1 MSRLT
6 TICSTNHQFVVQPL
20 RVWFGRSSSAA
31 ARSILVHRVCVCL
44 LCFVHLFFHLWLSTA
59 LVSKR
64 CYKSQITA
72 QANRNPKLL
81 LNREYAECVTYSVD
95 NVLLL
100 VITTY
105 RLKISKS
112 QCWRLCLCV
121 WPACIQLKPSATVHP
136 KHTHKKSRSR
146 STITILSIRSACV
159 ILEAD
164 IFNLAHT
171 NNKYIRRP
179 MQWSL
184 IRSVWQKTKDIQRI
198 ERTPNGTNVFWLFIH
213 GAPFVY
219 LNSNKIK

>member
-1 MSRLT
+1 MSACASAHHSAHIHTHTHNNELSVANKQRIHKAHTHTDTDVMSSGVCVNVFGVEAVSRLT

-112 QCWRLCLCV
+112 QC
-121 WPACIQLKPSATVHP
+121 
-136 KHTHKKSRSR
+136 
-146 STITILSIRSACV
+146 
-159 ILEAD
+159 
-164 IFNLAHT
+164 
-171 NNKYIRRP
+171 
-179 MQWSL
+179 
-184 IRSVWQKTKDIQRI
+184 
-198 ERTPNGTNVFWLFIH
+198 
-213 GAPFVY
+213 
-219 LNSNKIK
+219 